1 MKFFLITL
9 ILIFNFQS
17 LSKAD
22 DIKDFEI
29 EGMSI
34 GDNLLNYIDVSKI
47 DELKESYYK
56 DNLYSTITIFPGDT
70 KIELKNYDA
79 LVISFLSKDNEY
91 ILQAVSGIII
101 YKEDILDCNKKRILI
116 VEEFNS
122 IFSNIKPQINNFD
135 AEFGKIESTEFDY
148 KNQDKAIV
156 ACYNYDPHPSYT
168 DHLRV
173 SLNRGDF
180 LNWIENKAYK

>member
-70 KIELKNYDA
+70 KIELKNYDVQ
-79 LVISFLSKDNEY
+79 L
-91 ILQAVSGIII
+91 
-101 YKEDILDCNKKRILI
+101 
-116 VEEFNS
+116 
-122 IFSNIKPQINNFD
+122 
-135 AEFGKIESTEFDY
+135 
-148 KNQDKAIV
+148 
-156 ACYNYDPHPSYT
+156 
-168 DHLRV
+168 
-173 SLNRGDF
+173 
-180 LNWIENKAYK
+180 

>member
-1 MKFFLITL
+1 MIRILLTFFF
-9 ILIFNFQS
+9 IFSFQAS
-17 LSKAD
+17 TKAD

-29 EGMSI
+29 EGMSV
-34 GDNLLNYIDVSKI
+34 GDSLLNYINASKI
-47 DELKESYYK
+47 DGLKESYYK

-70 KIELKNYDA
+70 KIDLKNYDA

-91 ILQAVSGIII
+91 ILQAISGIII
-101 YKEDILDCNKKRILI
+101 YKDILDCNKKRMLI
-116 VEEFNS
+116 VEDFNS

-135 AEFGKIESTEFDY
+135 AEFGKIESTEFDF

-156 ACYNYDPHPSYT
+156 ACYDYDPHPSYT